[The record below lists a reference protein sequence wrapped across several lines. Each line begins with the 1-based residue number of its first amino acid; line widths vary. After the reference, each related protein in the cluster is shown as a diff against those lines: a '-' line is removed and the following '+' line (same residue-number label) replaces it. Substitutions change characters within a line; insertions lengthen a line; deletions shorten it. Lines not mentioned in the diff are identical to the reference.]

1 MSKFKINTAVIIITL
16 SYSSL
21 AFGWTGNY
29 LSFGIASGN
38 GQYAISNFNKAGA
51 YCWSYTQGS
60 TDKQL
65 NPQGHIMCNVPY
77 AALGAFTITVSN
89 SQSNESCTISS
100 TQNPSQ
106 LNSKKYSSPTSYKTS
121 NQKSSKQKQMPE
133 DRGLYIF
140 TSGNCSL
147 PGVVVALTSCSYAK
161 FHYGDWQVNL
171 Q

>member
-1 MSKFKINTAVIIITL
+1 MRL
-16 SYSSL
+16 P
-21 AFGWTGNY
+21 W
-29 LSFGIASGN
+29 
-38 GQYAISNFNKAGA
+38 AGA

-106 LNSKKYSSPTSYKTS
+106 LAAKKTY

-133 DRGLYIF
+133 DSGPYIF

-147 PGVVVALTSCSYAK
+147 PGVVVALTPNSYAK